1 MISVLYVD
9 DETSLLDVTKIY
21 IEHTGEFS
29 VDTTPSAR
37 TALTIMDKRM
47 YDAVISDYQMPD
59 MDGIEFLKKV
69 RSSGNSIPFIIFT
82 GKGREEVVIE
92 ALNAGADFYLQKG
105 GDPRS
110 QFTELAHKIRQ
121 AVQQRSAAMR
131 IRDLEQREMDTLNFL
146 PDPTFAVDRDGR
158 VIAWNYAME
167 VLTGTKAA
175 DMIGE
180 GNYEYARSLY
190 GTRRPVLIDLVHS
203 PPDEIRAHY
212 SGVNIE
218 RDRITGET
226 KDASPGGKH
235 LVLHASA
242 SALYDADGA
251 VTGAIETIHD
261 VTARRMLQDAL
272 TNANR
277 QLNLLSQITRHDIVN
292 RISVCLGYIELAKEE
307 SDDPRMHS
315 HIANI
320 EKTISDIRRQIEFT
334 RLYHDLGVRAPEWQ
348 DVEEI
353 LSQCHSRPG

>member
-1 MISVLYVD
+1 MAD
-9 DETSLLDVTKIY
+9 DGTFQGSFAM
-21 IEHTGEFS
+21 FS
-29 VDTTPSAR
+29 DITDRKKAE
-37 TALTIMDKRM
+37 TAL
-47 YDAVISDYQMPD
+47 
-59 MDGIEFLKKV
+59 
-69 RSSGNSIPFIIFT
+69 
-82 GKGREEVVIE
+82 RE
-92 ALNAGADFYLQKG
+92 
-105 GDPRS
+105 S
-110 QFTELAHKIRQ
+110 
-121 AVQQRSAAMR
+121 
-131 IRDLEQREMDTLNFL
+131 EQRFGQIIDFL

-218 RDRITGET
+218 RDRITGKT

-242 SALYDADGA
+242 SALYDADRA

-292 RISVCLGYIELAKEE
+292 RISVCLGYIELQKRNQMIPGCTAI
-307 SDDPRMHS
+307 SRTSRRPLVISAARSNLPGSTMTWVSGLPNGRMW
-315 HIANI
+315 
-320 EKTISDIRRQIEFT
+320 RRF
-334 RLYHDLGVRAPEWQ
+334 
-348 DVEEI
+348 
-353 LSQCHSRPG
+353 

>member
-146 PDPTFAVDRDGR
+146 PGP
-158 VIAWNYAME
+158 
-167 VLTGTKAA
+167 
-175 DMIGE
+175 
-180 GNYEYARSLY
+180 
-190 GTRRPVLIDLVHS
+190 
-203 PPDEIRAHY
+203 
-212 SGVNIE
+212 
-218 RDRITGET
+218 
-226 KDASPGGKH
+226 
-235 LVLHASA
+235 
-242 SALYDADGA
+242 
-251 VTGAIETIHD
+251 
-261 VTARRMLQDAL
+261 
-272 TNANR
+272 
-277 QLNLLSQITRHDIVN
+277 
-292 RISVCLGYIELAKEE
+292 
-307 SDDPRMHS
+307 
-315 HIANI
+315 HIC
-320 EKTISDIRRQIEFT
+320 
-334 RLYHDLGVRAPEWQ
+334 G
-348 DVEEI
+348 
-353 LSQCHSRPG
+353 